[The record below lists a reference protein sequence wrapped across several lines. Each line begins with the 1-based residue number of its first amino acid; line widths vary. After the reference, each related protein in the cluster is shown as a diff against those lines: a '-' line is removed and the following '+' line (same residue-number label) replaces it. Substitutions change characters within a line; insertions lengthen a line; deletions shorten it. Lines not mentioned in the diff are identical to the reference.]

1 MEIKEMPLEEKYDR
15 VLDDYLLAIATGY
28 ALHKELG
35 VVDKC
40 LDLSIKVQ
48 KKMLPRVLGSV
59 FKLLKVLAPGR
70 TFKQV
75 INQSMYTFQVTEPMS
90 NLEISW
96 VSDHEAVMRT
106 KNCGRLRRTRELVK
120 KTGLNVDPK
129 ELCEIELQTLKE
141 IGKEFGI
148 EVTWELEENGCTAK
162 GKLK

>member
-106 KNCGRLRRTRELVK
+106 KNCERLRRTRELVK

-141 IGKEFGI
+141 LGKEFGI